1 VSPRGR
7 KGIGNFLDS
16 RPTRG
21 KNSDATRFYNQ
32 ENNMHPRNNGRTLP
46 RPPLLHA
53 LLLVIAALF
62 WLIQAAPVRAAEDNT
77 YDQDSV
83 LKEAK
88 EFFGE
93 TTEGLAKV
101 IEKAF
106 KEQGRPVGYIKG
118 EELSAAVTVGLSY
131 GKGDLKMKNGETLKV
146 FWQGPSVGFD
156 LGLNASKVFVLVY
169 NLSDKNDI
177 YQRFPG
183 VDGSLYW
190 VAGVGMNYQQR
201 QNIVLAPI
209 RLGVGWRAG
218 ASVGYMHYTRERTYN
233 PF

>member
-1 VSPRGR
+1 
-7 KGIGNFLDS
+7 
-16 RPTRG
+16 
-21 KNSDATRFYNQ
+21 
-32 ENNMHPRNNGRTLP
+32 MHAIHPAQRTSEK
-46 RPPLLHA
+46 RLLHV
-53 LLLVIAALF
+53 LLLGLLALF
-62 WLIQAAPVRAAEDNT
+62 WLFQTGTARAAEDNT

-88 EFFGE
+88 AFFGE

-118 EELSAAVTVGLSY
+118 EELSAAITVGVSY
-131 GKGDLKMKNGETLKV
+131 GKGDLVLKNGQTARV

-156 LGLNASKVFVLVY
+156 LGFNASKVFVLVY
-169 NLSDKNDI
+169 NLTDKSDI
-177 YQRFPG
+177 YQRYPG

-218 ASVGYMHYTRERTYN
+218 ASLGYMHYTKERTYN
-233 PF
+233 PL

>member
-1 VSPRGR
+1 MPHAPLSVRQS
-7 KGIGNFLDS
+7 L
-16 RPTRG
+16 
-21 KNSDATRFYNQ
+21 
-32 ENNMHPRNNGRTLP
+32 LP
-46 RPPLLHA
+46 VLLFA
-53 LLLVIAALF
+53 LLAAFSL
-62 WLIQAAPVRAAEDNT
+62 LALPARAAAEDT

-83 LKEAK
+83 LREA
-88 EFFGE
+88 ERFFGE

-118 EELSAAVTVGLSY
+118 DEVSAAVTVGLSY
-131 GKGDLKMKNGETLKV
+131 GKGELQLKNGQRARV
-146 FWQGPSVGFD
+146 FWQGPSLGFD

-169 NLSDKNDI
+169 NLKDVNAI

-201 QNIVLAPI
+201 DQIVLAPI

-218 ASVGYMHYTRERTYN
+218 ASVGYMHYTRERTYL

>member
-1 VSPRGR
+1 
-7 KGIGNFLDS
+7 
-16 RPTRG
+16 
-21 KNSDATRFYNQ
+21 
-32 ENNMHPRNNGRTLP
+32 MHPRNNGRALP

-53 LLLVIAALF
+53 LLLVIAAVF

>member
-1 VSPRGR
+1 
-7 KGIGNFLDS
+7 
-16 RPTRG
+16 
-21 KNSDATRFYNQ
+21 
-32 ENNMHPRNNGRTLP
+32 MHPRNNGRTLP

-218 ASVGYMHYTRERTYN
+218 ASVGYMHYTRDRTYN

>member
-1 VSPRGR
+1 
-7 KGIGNFLDS
+7 
-16 RPTRG
+16 
-21 KNSDATRFYNQ
+21 
-32 ENNMHPRNNGRTLP
+32 MHPRNNGRALP

-169 NLSDKNDI
+169 NLTDKNDI